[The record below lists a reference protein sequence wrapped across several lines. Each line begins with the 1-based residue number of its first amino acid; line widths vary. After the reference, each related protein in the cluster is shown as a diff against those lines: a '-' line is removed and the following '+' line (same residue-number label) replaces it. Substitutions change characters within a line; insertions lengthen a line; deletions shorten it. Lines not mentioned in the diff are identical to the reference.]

1 MENKNRENNADYV
14 KALAVLTLEPGV
26 SAETIEKRFNELYSD
41 MQIRLTNAPTPN
53 LKKLYQKNLQ
63 ELEDAFAFLT
73 VGAKVSNDLPSA
85 RPSIVN
91 DRDFV
96 PPPRVQP
103 TVQANSK
110 TQKASTK
117 KSGPT
122 PALIAG
128 YALAILFLA
137 ATVLVFNM
145 YSKSGDEIG
154 KLKGELEMHNKKADL
169 YKYLEN
175 GKLKVRNVGDKPIKI
190 VSYIV
195 NYVDDNFK
203 VKKFIRRELEIIIK
217 PGQTRPFDCIEDSET
232 RWDGRVV
239 SFSLEIAVAEKYGI
253 VGGMWWDVAGK
264 EGVYSLNF

>member
-1 MENKNRENNADYV
+1 MENKSRENNAEYV
-14 KALAVLTLEPGV
+14 KALAVLTLEPGA

-91 DRDFV
+91 DLDFV

-103 TVQANSK
+103 TVQTNSK
-110 TQKASTK
+110 TQKAAVK

-137 ATVLVFNM
+137 AVVLVFNL
-145 YSKSGDEIG
+145 YSKRGDEIG
-154 KLKGELEMHNKKADL
+154 KLQGELEMHNKKADL

-175 GKLKVRNVGDKPIKI
+175 GKLKVRNVGDNPIKI
-190 VSYIV
+190 VSYLV

-203 VKKFIRRELEIIIK
+203 VKKFSRQNLEITIK
-217 PGQTRPFDCIEDSET
+217 PGQTRLLDCIEGSET

-239 SFSLEIAVAEKYGI
+239 SFFLEINVGEKFG
-253 VGGMWWDVAGK
+253 VFGGMWLDEGGK